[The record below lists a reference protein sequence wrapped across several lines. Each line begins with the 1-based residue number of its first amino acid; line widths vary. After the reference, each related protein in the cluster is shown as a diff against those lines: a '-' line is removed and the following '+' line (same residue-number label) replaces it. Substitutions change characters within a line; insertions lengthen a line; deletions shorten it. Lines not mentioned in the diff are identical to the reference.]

1 MDGKRAK
8 KVGILV
14 ITGIVEMGVMI
25 RDVLCELGFDAWTEE
40 ENRNDEVDVVNCLLV
55 VE

>member
-14 ITGIVEMGVMI
+14 ITGIVEMGVI
-25 RDVLCELGFDAWTEE
+25 RDVLRELGFDAWTEE
-40 ENRNDEVDVVNCLLV
+40 ENRNDEVDVVICSLV
-55 VE
+55 LE